1 MSLRI
6 LLVTSLVARGALAA
20 DLSIPC
26 ERGRVDLGS
35 RTIDLL
41 GRCGRPALAVTE
53 REERGTRSRSRDRRT
68 EAERRVT
75 IVIEHWTYDF
85 GPSQFL
91 YLVTLEGGRVSNIE
105 QGPYGT
111 SSAQTRAQAP
121 VIPRARC
128 SPNSFREDESA
139 YELLARCG
147 DPAVRDVRE
156 ESRTESVRTARA
168 EEDSVTRYLSTEVWT
183 YDLGPKQFIR
193 FVFIEDGRVVRLET
207 GGYGY
212 SQP

>member
-1 MSLRI
+1 MTFRVAFVI
-6 LLVTSLVARGALAA
+6 LFAARAAAAA

-26 ERGRVDLGS
+26 ERGRVELGS

-53 REERGTRSRSRDRRT
+53 REERGTRSTSRDHRKQ
-68 EAERRVT
+68 AERTVT
-75 IVIEHWTYDF
+75 VVIDHWTYDF

-91 YLVTLEGGRVSNIE
+91 YLVTLEGGKVTRIE

-111 SSAQTRAQAP
+111 STVGTRAQAAL
-121 VIPRARC
+121 IPRAGC
-128 SPNSFREDESA
+128 TGNSFREGESA

-147 DPAVRDVRE
+147 DPAVRDVRDETRTEAVRNGPHDE
-156 ESRTESVRTARA
+156 ESITRTLT
-168 EEDSVTRYLSTEVWT
+168 TEVWT
-183 YDLGPKQFIR
+183 YDLGPKQFVR
-193 FVFIEDGRVVRLET
+193 FVLIEDGRVVRLET

-212 SQP
+212 SQL

>member
-6 LLVTSLVARGALAA
+6 LLLTFLIARGALAA
-20 DLSIPC
+20 DQSMPC
-26 ERGRVDLGS
+26 EGGWIELGS

-53 REERGTRSRSRDRRT
+53 REERGTRSKSRDRHT

-75 IVIEHWTYDF
+75 LVVEHWTYDF
-85 GPSQFL
+85 GPSRFL
-91 YLVTLEGGRVSNIE
+91 YFVTLEDGKVTSLG

-111 SSAQTRAQAP
+111 SSTQARAQAAG
-121 VIPRARC
+121 IPRARC
-128 SPNSFREDESA
+128 TSNSFREGEST

-156 ESRTESVRTARA
+156 ESRTESVRTAGS
-168 EEDSVTRYLSTEVWT
+168 EEDSVTRYFTTEVWT
-183 YDLGPKQFIR
+183 YDLGPKQFVR
-193 FVFIEDGRVVRLET
+193 FVVIEDGRVVRLGT
-207 GGYGY
+207 GNYGY